1 MLSLYKRG
9 RIWWLRGS
17 VNGIKVRESTRVR
30 DQKAAEVCRRR
41 RERELSDPVHAAAHQ
56 ATVASACV
64 RFLRELKLEGKA
76 AGTVNMYECKA
87 GHVCRILG
95 GIRLSQLSRADVLRF
110 IEQRQ
115 EETAS
120 SHTIHRELTALRR
133 ALRSAMA
140 AKEFT
145 VDPKAVLPRFASGY
159 VPRTRWLSE
168 DELAAVMS
176 HLEPARA
183 AVVAFAVATAADYRS
198 LFVAQRC
205 DVQAS
210 MILVRGTK
218 TSSRLRT
225 VPRVTVFAHLV
236 DFALKHGDGEGGL
249 LFAPWE
255 NMPRDL
261 ARACKRAGVEPF
273 TARDLR
279 RTTGT
284 WLLKRGV
291 PINIAAKFMGHAN
304 TLMLQRV
311 YGQLDAGDVGRLIEA
326 QTAVPV
332 AYPLM
337 TSGAERKDGKDAES
351 HAAREGK
358 DHAGD

>member
-1 MLSLYKRG
+1 MLNIYKRG
-9 RIWWLRGS
+9 NVWWLRGS
-17 VNGIKVRESTRVR
+17 VNGIRIRESTQCK

-41 RERELSDPVHAAAHQ
+41 RERELSDPTHAAAHQ
-56 ATVASACV
+56 ATVASACT
-64 RFLRELKLEGKA
+64 RFLRELKMEGKA
-76 AGTVNMYECKA
+76 DGTVNMYECKI
-87 GHVCRILG
+87 GHVARLLG
-95 GIRLSQLSRADVLRF
+95 DVRLSQLSREHVLRF

-115 EETAS
+115 EETAH

-145 VDPKAVLPRFASGY
+145 VDPKTVLPRFSSGY

-176 HLEPARA
+176 HLEPSRA

-205 DVQAS
+205 DIQAS

-236 DFALKHGDGEGGL
+236 EFALKYGDGEGGL
-249 LFAPWE
+249 LFSAWD

-261 ARACKRAGVEPF
+261 ARACDRAGVEPF

-326 QTAVPV
+326 QTSVPV

-337 TSGAERKDGKDAES
+337 TSGADRRDQKDGNS
-351 HAAREGK
+351 HATGKAK